1 MLQNRRLLAWCGLM
15 LCATCSP
22 VAAYT
27 CASFTMRRILSFN
40 PTPAL
45 RSLCPARRRP
55 NFVSLQS
62 SALESESSREES
74 KSGNDEKIERAKAL
88 IEKVQAAP
96 RGRGGELR
104 VAEQREG
111 GAGGV
116 FQGLVIA
123 VTGVCVFCE
132 CVRIHVSVYRL

>member
-1 MLQNRRLLAWCGLM
+1 M
-15 LCATCSP
+15 
-22 VAAYT
+22 
-27 CASFTMRRILSFN
+27 LSFN

-45 RSLCPARRRP
+45 RFLCPARRRP

-62 SALESESSREES
+62 SAALESSKEES
-74 KSGNDEKIERAKAL
+74 KRGNDEKIERAKAL

-104 VAEQREG
+104 GAEQREG

-123 VTGVCVFCE
+123 VTGVCVP
-132 CVRIHVSVYRL
+132 

>member
-1 MLQNRRLLAWCGLM
+1 M

-27 CASFTMRRILSFN
+27 CASFTMRRMLSFN

-55 NFVSLQS
+55 NFASLQS
-62 SALESESSREES
+62 SAALESSKEES
-74 KSGNDEKIERAKAL
+74 KRGNDEKIERAKAL

-104 VAEQREG
+104 GAEQREG

-123 VTGVCVFCE
+123 VTGVCVP
-132 CVRIHVSVYRL
+132 